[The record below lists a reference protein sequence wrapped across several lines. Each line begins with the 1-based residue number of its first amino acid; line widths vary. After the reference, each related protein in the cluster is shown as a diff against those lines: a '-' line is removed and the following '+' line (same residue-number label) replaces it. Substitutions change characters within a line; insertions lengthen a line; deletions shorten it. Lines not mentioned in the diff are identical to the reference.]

1 MKKFVFILVAVML
14 TTACQQKKDAP
25 VVKVQTFQDKAVAYR
40 STAIDECFPH
50 DWQNQPSVSEVEVL
64 INDDSTYV
72 EQFKM
77 RYQNEFGGIS
87 DGKITYV
94 YINDNGML
102 RHAVFDYSQNNNYKF
117 IMAMAEVYNHNK
129 DKYPQTWDL
138 ESGELASSAARLMCT
153 VYELNH
159 E

>member
-1 MKKFVFILVAVML
+1 MKKIGLLLIAVLMA
-14 TTACQQKKDAP
+14 ACQQKKEAP
-25 VVKVQTFQDKAVAYR
+25 VERVQTFQEKAVAFR
-40 STAIDECFPH
+40 AKAIDECFPH
-50 DWQNQPSVSEVEVL
+50 EWQNQPVVSDVEVL

-87 DGKITYV
+87 NGKITYV
-94 YINDNGML
+94 YINDSGKL
-102 RHAVFDYSQNNNYKF
+102 RHAVYDYSQNNNYKF
-117 IMAMAEVYNHNK
+117 IMAMAEVYNRNK
-129 DKYPQTWDL
+129 DKYPQTWDM
-138 ESGELASSAARLMCT
+138 ESGELAFSAAQLMCA